1 MLNLANPKPAPP
13 GSDLDQAAFEV
24 AARDHERFL
33 AGSGGRRAILRFA
46 KGTGLDA
53 RSRLLNEADLTGA
66 DLTGGY
72 FAGCHLESA
81 SLQCAD
87 LSGCD
92 LRAANLKRADLRG
105 ARLAGATLNGAML
118 DEADMRAAYIALADP
133 NGGVKMHAPGGRRM
147 GPDGACIFTPP
158 FGSARAM

>member
-1 MLNLANPKPAPP
+1 MLNLANPKPVPP
-13 GSDLDQAAFEV
+13 GGDLDQTAFEV
-24 AARDHERFL
+24 VARDHERFL
-33 AGSGGRRAILRFA
+33 SGSGGRRAILRFA
-46 KGTGLDA
+46 KGSGLDA

-87 LSGCD
+87 LSGFD

-118 DEADMRAAYIALADP
+118 DEADMAPFSEIGRAH
-133 NGGVKMHAPGGRRM
+133 V
-147 GPDGACIFTPP
+147 
-158 FGSARAM
+158 